1 MPEPTP
7 PEVRAAILT
16 DIKARKYSQRK
27 IATKHNVST
36 STVRKIA
43 HDNGIADPFSR
54 EKTKNATAARAI
66 DNKARRAE
74 LAALLIEDTFRL
86 QKRAWEE
93 HHVVAN
99 GPEGPETLTL
109 PLPPPREVQA
119 LYTSIGIATQR
130 HMELENFDRDTGDT
144 GAKSMLSALMQGLGH
159 AYDKLNP
166 PPPAEPDAQ
175 P

>member
-1 MPEPTP
+1 MPEPLAP
-7 PEVRAAILT
+7 HIRAAVLA
-16 DIKARKYSQRK
+16 DIQAGTLPRNEIARKHHISSSTVSR
-27 IATKHNVST
+27 IATQENIT
-36 STVRKIA
+36 NAFDRA
-43 HDNGIADPFSR
+43 
-54 EKTKNATAARAI
+54 KTKNATSARI
-66 DNKARRAE
+66 VDNKARRAE

-93 HHVVAN
+93 HTVVAN
-99 GPEGPETLTL
+99 GPEGPEKVTL

-119 LYTSIGIATQR
+119 IYTSIGIATQR

-166 PPPAEPDAQ
+166 PPGPPADA
-175 P
+175 